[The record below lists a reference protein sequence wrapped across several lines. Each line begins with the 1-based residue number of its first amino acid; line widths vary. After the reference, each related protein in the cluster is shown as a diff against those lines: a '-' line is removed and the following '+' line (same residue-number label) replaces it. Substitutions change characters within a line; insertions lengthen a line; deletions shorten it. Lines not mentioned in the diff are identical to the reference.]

1 MAEGKD
7 YISCPDELGCI
18 HISEDVL
25 AVTAAAAA
33 LEVEGVG
40 SLAAN
45 LGSDIAE
52 LFSGKKNLGKGVRVT
67 VSDTTVTVDIS
78 ILAKYGYSIQ
88 EVAKAV
94 QSGVAAAIENT
105 SGFSVGSVNVNV
117 AGVTFDAPKKPKQ
130 A

>member
-117 AGVTFDAPKKPKQ
+117 AGVTFDAPKRPKQ